1 LRYLLPS
8 SRMEIFAFLRHTA
21 RKCRSAWVL
30 ARSHH
35 GTCSISSFYHKPTAG
50 ACFAGTAVSDD
61 WPRFREDVLH
71 RDRHRCRG
79 CGRRGQQASLDAFA
93 IRPPEPRD
101 EPRTETV
108 ITLCARCQEA
118 VAHLQRNDRISA
130 IFIFG
135 GRNETRYYA
144 VPSRAGM
151 MQESCAG

>member
-1 LRYLLPS
+1 MHHLLPTF
-8 SRMEIFAFLRHTA
+8 RGEIFAFLRHIA
-21 RKCRSAWVL
+21 RKLRSAWN
-30 ARSHH
+30 
-35 GTCSISSFYHKPTAG
+35 GTCSISSFYHKPTARG
-50 ACFAGTAVSDD
+50 FAGTAVTGD
-61 WPRFREDVLH
+61 WLREDVLH

-79 CGRRGQQASLDAFA
+79 CGRKGQQALLDAFA
-93 IRPPEPRD
+93 IRPPEHRA
-101 EPRTETV
+101 ETV

-151 MQESCAG
+151 VPESCAG